1 MMSIYVRLF
10 YEFFKTGL
18 FAIGGG
24 LATLPFLHEIS
35 EKTGW
40 FTTQDISNMIA
51 VSESTPGPIG
61 INMSTFVGFHT
72 GGVLGGIIATM
83 ALIIPSIIIIEFI
96 STILTKF
103 KESKAIQYI
112 FYGIRPA
119 STALIAVA
127 GVAVF
132 RTAML
137 TDANDIGINFIAV
150 IACAI
155 LFFAIRKF
163 KLHPLVYIAAAAVSG
178 IFLEY

>member
-1 MMSIYVRLF
+1 MIYLKLF

-61 INMSTFVGFHT
+61 INMSTFVGFQT
-72 GGVLGGIIATM
+72 AGVLGGIIATM
-83 ALIIPSIIIIEFI
+83 SLIIPSIIIIEFI

-103 KESKAIQYI
+103 KESKIIQYI

-127 GVAVF
+127 GVAVM
-132 RTAML
+132 RTTLLKDSAKFS
-137 TDANDIGINFIAV
+137 INYIAV
-150 IACAI
+150 IACAL

-163 KLHPLVYIAAAAVSG
+163 KLHPLVYIAVAAVSG
-178 IFLEY
+178 IFLDY

>member
-1 MMSIYVRLF
+1 MSIYIKLF

-72 GGVLGGIIATM
+72 GGILGGIIATM

-96 STILTKF
+96 STILTRF
-103 KESKAIQYI
+103 KESKIIQYI

-127 GVAVF
+127 GAAVF

-137 TDANDIGINFIAV
+137 IESTDISINYIAV
-150 IACAI
+150 LACAL
-155 LFFAIRKF
+155 LFVAIRIF

-178 IFLEY
+178 IFLDY

>member
-1 MMSIYVRLF
+1 MLYFKLF

-24 LATLPFLHEIS
+24 LATLPFLYEIS
-35 EKTGW
+35 GKTGW

-51 VSESTPGPIG
+51 ISESTPGPIG
-61 INMSTFVGFHT
+61 INMSTFVGFQT
-72 GGVLGGIIATM
+72 AGFLGGIVATM

-103 KESKAIQYI
+103 KESKIIQYI

-127 GVAVF
+127 GFALI
-132 RTAML
+132 RTTIFDAP
-137 TDANDIGINFIAV
+137 TDYGINYVAL
-150 IACAI
+150 IACVL
-155 LFFAIRKF
+155 LFLAIRKF
-163 KLHPLVYIAAAAVSG
+163 KLHPLIYIAAAAVSG
-178 IFLEY
+178 IFLDY